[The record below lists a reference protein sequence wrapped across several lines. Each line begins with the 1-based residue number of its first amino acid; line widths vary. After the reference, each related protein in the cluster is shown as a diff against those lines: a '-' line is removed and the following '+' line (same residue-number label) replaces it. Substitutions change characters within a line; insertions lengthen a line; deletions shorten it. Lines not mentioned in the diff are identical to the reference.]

1 MNRFLCVHV
10 IEIVVSHPALM
21 NMRGSSCKEIKGMHN
36 KIFYCNE
43 SGCEERLSLHVS
55 QGDKVASRDNGLDDS
70 IPHYVADI
78 KKTTMPKSS
87 KYKYISQQ
95 ACALKQWGQ
104 KCIAV
109 LRNERGRAQ
118 EYLDSA
124 HILILVFDMHGH
136 VSFINKKGAGFL
148 GYTKE
153 EVIGKEF
160 SGRFVP
166 ERERWKIEAMFA
178 QSITGDDMPM
188 EPYESIIITR
198 NGEKRVIEWKSTVL
212 RDKKGK
218 AISILNCGNDITHRK
233 KAERALLESSAK
245 IKRFTSFVSHDLK
258 NPAVSLIGLTRCL
271 KKKHAHL
278 LDEKGKMLCDQIMIT
293 SEHIHLLVEN
303 INCFASIMELPLN
316 FENVDLR
323 EICMAIKKEFHQQL
337 LSRNIFLSGCDSST
351 LVKMDRMSILRTLR
365 NLIDNALK
373 YGGDT
378 LSAIVIGYEESGE
391 RHVISVRDN
400 GKGFNEKE
408 RDNIFTAFTRSTTSG
423 EVYGT
428 GLGLAIVKEIAEKH
442 GGDAWAESTVETGTI
457 FYISIAKNLS

>member
-1 MNRFLCVHV
+1 
-10 IEIVVSHPALM
+10 
-21 NMRGSSCKEIKGMHN
+21 MHN
-36 KIFYCNE
+36 KIFYSNE
-43 SGCEERLSLHVS
+43 SGCEERLSLHVG
-55 QGDKVASRDNGLDDS
+55 QGDKVESRDNGLGAK
-70 IPHYVADI
+70 IPDYVASI
-78 KKTTMPKSS
+78 KKKAMLKSA
-87 KYKYISQQ
+87 KYKYILQK
-95 ACALKQWGQ
+95 ARALEQWVQ

-109 LRNERGRAQ
+109 LRNERGKAR

-124 HILILVFDMHGH
+124 HIIIIVFDMHGH
-136 VSFINKKGAGFL
+136 VSFINKKGSDLL
-148 GYTKE
+148 GYTKK

-166 ERERWKIEAMFA
+166 ERERLKFHAMFTR
-178 QSITGDDMPM
+178 SITGDDMPV
-188 EPYESIIITR
+188 EPYESIIVNR
-198 NGEKRVIEWKSTVL
+198 NGEERVIEWKSTVL

-218 AISILNCGNDITHRK
+218 AMNILSSGNDITHRK
-233 KAERALLESSAK
+233 NAERALLESSEK
-245 IKRFTSFVSHDLK
+245 IKRFTFFVSHDLK

-271 KKKHAHL
+271 KKKYAHL
-278 LDEKGKMLCDQIMIT
+278 LDEKGKMFCDQIMVT

-303 INCFASIMELPLN
+303 INCFASTMELPLN
-316 FENVDLR
+316 VENVNLE
-323 EICMAIKKEFHQQL
+323 EICVTIKKEFYQQL
-337 LSRNIFLSGCDSST
+337 LSRNISLSGCNSSP

-378 LSAIVIGYEESGE
+378 LSAIAIGYEESGE

-400 GKGFNEKE
+400 GKGFDEKE
-408 RDNIFTAFTRSTTSG
+408 RDNIFAAFTRSTTSG
-423 EVYGT
+423 DVYGT